1 MIDLK
6 LTIDDLPL
14 RGDVNGGG
22 NQRCLTDEIVL
33 GQTERRERSSVR
45 PGGLI
50 VPWVRGLR
58 CIVPVP
64 VLNALVVYNLNRAIR
79 GLLFRIASPQP
90 SARFFVGKSQAA
102 KNKQLPGA
110 TAREHEFAR
119 KMSPCAAVPCAA

>member
-22 NQRCLTDEIVL
+22 NQRCLTDEIAL

-79 GLLFRIASPQP
+79 GLLFRIASPQL
-90 SARFFVGKSQAA
+90 FVGKSQAA